1 MLDDAVTRLQEG
13 AHVAAAPLH
22 PAILERDPSRAD
34 CWDDL
39 GIATKHLG
47 LWAECRSVNRRAL
60 DLDPADEGASVEP
73 GYRRDRALGRGDGQP
88 AAY

>member
-1 MLDDAVTRLQEG
+1 M
-13 AHVAAAPLH
+13 AAAPLH

-60 DLDPADEGASVEP
+60 DLDPADEGAAWNLGIAATALSDWATVSRP
-73 GYRRDRALGRGDGQP
+73 RTRAGGRSRL
-88 AAY
+88 